1 MGAAGK
7 TKMRYGSRRGQT
19 ALEYILV
26 FAVLLVALAAA
37 IFFIS
42 SSGRIAKHDI
52 DVICSDR
59 Y

>member
-1 MGAAGK
+1 MEAAVEAK
-7 TKMRYGSRRGQT
+7 LRHGSRRGQT

>member
-1 MGAAGK
+1 MEAAVEAK
-7 TKMRYGSRRGQT
+7 LRHGSRRGQT

-26 FAVLLVALAAA
+26 FAVLLVALATA
-37 IFFIS
+37 IFFIG

>member
-1 MGAAGK
+1 MDADRTAAK
-7 TKMRYGSRRGQT
+7 RRSDRRGQT

-26 FAVLLVALAAA
+26 FIVLLVAAVAAVYFVKA
-37 IFFIS
+37 PAN
-42 SSGRIAKHDI
+42 IAKHDI

>member
-1 MGAAGK
+1 MEATVEAK
-7 TKMRYGSRRGQT
+7 LRHGSRRGQT

>member
-1 MGAAGK
+1 MEAAVEAK
-7 TKMRYGSRRGQT
+7 LRHGSRRGQT

-37 IFFIS
+37 IFFIG

>member
-1 MGAAGK
+1 MEAAVEAK
-7 TKMRYGSRRGQT
+7 LWHGSRRGQT

-37 IFFIS
+37 IFFIG

>member
-7 TKMRYGSRRGQT
+7 TKMWYGSRRGQT

-26 FAVLLVALAAA
+26 FIVLLVAAAA
-37 IFFIS
+37 AVYFIKAPAN
-42 SSGRIAKHDI
+42 IAKHDI

>member
-1 MGAAGK
+1 MEAAVEAK
-7 TKMRYGSRRGQT
+7 LRHGSRRGQT

-26 FAVLLVALAAA
+26 FIVLLVAAAA
-37 IFFIS
+37 AVYFIKAPAN
-42 SSGRIAKHDI
+42 IAKHDI

>member
-1 MGAAGK
+1 M
-7 TKMRYGSRRGQT
+7 MRYGSRRGQT

-37 IFFIS
+37 IFFIG